1 VKFAVK
7 NCIGLWLKPSIFQIC
22 SRKQGGDEILR
33 IEIDKQLAKLL
44 DGIKAK
50 EPSVYGRGHVETVRF
65 LANYYSQHKPFEKLL
80 EDFKLNITEFMD
92 TFDNKLEA
100 SLEQVFPKA
109 LAQFITNILTY
120 DGAKGD
126 AEQPRRAVDLAARH
140 LEK

>member
-1 VKFAVK
+1 V
-7 NCIGLWLKPSIFQIC
+7 
-22 SRKQGGDEILR
+22 R

-44 DGIKAK
+44 DAVKAK

-80 EDFKLNITEFMD
+80 EDFKVDTTEFMD

-109 LAQFITNILTY
+109 LAQFITNILTLS
-120 DGAKGD
+120 GAKGD
-126 AEQPRRAVDLAARH
+126 VKQPRSAQDQAARCW
-140 LEK
+140 EK